1 MTREEE
7 PKEKSYIVRSWFVV
21 EDIFK
26 DLESAKKGV
35 EELKKY
41 DRRKDIEIIE
51 VEKTFK
57 KVNLW
62 HPIYNDYAGT

>member
-57 KVNLW
+57 KVNL
-62 HPIYNDYAGT
+62 